1 MKKLLIILT
10 LLFANP
16 VFAQDFFEEGK
27 TEYYKSNYQEAQK
40 LFLKEL
46 QQNPQNYPCRYFLAH
61 TYVHNNEITKAK
73 EEYNKI
79 ITFSPVPSIQKLAM
93 QSLYNLNNPEKITK
107 QKQTYTFAN
116 NKDNYFEYI
125 KLKGNYVRWNEFPI
139 NVYISPNEYSHIIKS
154 AFTQWTKATQGLV
167 SFNFVEN
174 TISSQIT
181 VSVVDN
187 LSTPYKEN
195 YEAGLATVNAKN
207 NIIYKSHID
216 ILRTNPTTNEKLDSS
231 LILTTTLHEI
241 GHSLGI
247 QGHSPNNNDLM
258 SAINHN
264 GTKKITQRDLNTLGK
279 LYGKI
284 YR

>member
-1 MKKLLIILT
+1 
-10 LLFANP
+10 
-16 VFAQDFFEEGK
+16 
-27 TEYYKSNYQEAQK
+27 
-40 LFLKEL
+40 
-46 QQNPQNYPCRYFLAH
+46 
-61 TYVHNNEITKAK
+61 
-73 EEYNKI
+73 
-79 ITFSPVPSIQKLAM
+79 M